1 LAPKSDSGHARRKV
15 IWRSPHHLFSTPPL
29 RKLSAEVIPE
39 ALSDVFHLLSGLFK
53 ICSTLTPTIKLS
65 SSNSCDLQ
73 APRPR
78 RYQKPSLSYS
88 LRNPRWT
95 SIIYL
100 QRTSRA
106 PNKSAPHGMAKV
118 IQQLS
123 AAPKTSPMKRLIAL
137 LSYLHFA
144 TLQVPQHHTH
154 HIGRIVQPQIR
165 SLSAALQGGMLRSPS
180 AKSTG
185 QKSRPGS
192 AQTAT
197 P

>member
-1 LAPKSDSGHARRKV
+1 MLSISFPAGFLNLLP
-15 IWRSPHHLFSTPPL
+15 RSLHPNYSVPSP
-29 RKLSAEVIPE
+29 S
-39 ALSDVFHLLSGLFK
+39 
-53 ICSTLTPTIKLS
+53 
-65 SSNSCDLQ
+65 SCDLL
-73 APRPR
+73 APRHR
-78 RYQKPSLSYS
+78 RYQKSSLSYS

-95 SIIYL
+95 SIIHL

-106 PNKSAPHGMAKV
+106 PNKSPPHRMAKV

-123 AAPKTSPMKRLIAL
+123 TASPMKRLIDL

-165 SLSAALQGGMLRSPS
+165 LLSAALQGGMLRSPS
-180 AKSTG
+180 AKSAG
-185 QKSRPGS
+185 QKSQSGS

>member
-1 LAPKSDSGHARRKV
+1 MPGCLCSLEKLIASYTGTPKIKRRSYTESAFRCFPSPFWLASNLLP
-15 IWRSPHHLFSTPPL
+15 RSLHPNYRHQAPATCKHHGIDAIRIPHSPL
-29 RKLSAEVIPE
+29 RYETLARHRLS
-39 ALSDVFHLLSGLFK
+39 
-53 ICSTLTPTIKLS
+53 T
-65 SSNSCDLQ
+65 SN
-73 APRPR
+73 
-78 RYQKPSLSYS
+78 
-88 LRNPRWT
+88 
-95 SIIYL
+95 
-100 QRTSRA
+100 
-106 PNKSAPHGMAKV
+106 APHVLQTSLHLYRMAKV

-123 AAPKTSPMKRLIAL
+123 TALKESPTKRLIAL

-180 AKSTG
+180 AKSAG
-185 QKSRPGS
+185 QKSQSGS

>member
-1 LAPKSDSGHARRKV
+1 
-15 IWRSPHHLFSTPPL
+15 
-29 RKLSAEVIPE
+29 
-39 ALSDVFHLLSGLFK
+39 
-53 ICSTLTPTIKLS
+53 
-65 SSNSCDLQ
+65 
-73 APRPR
+73 
-78 RYQKPSLSYS
+78 
-88 LRNPRWT
+88 
-95 SIIYL
+95 
-100 QRTSRA
+100 
-106 PNKSAPHGMAKV
+106 MAKV

-123 AAPKTSPMKRLIAL
+123 TASKTSPMKRLIAL

-180 AKSTG
+180 AKSAG
-185 QKSRPGS
+185 QKSQSGS